1 MGLTIGTN
9 EDYGIVS
16 LLAFANNTNPTENYY
31 NTITEMLS
39 DQENQ
44 TSGFDQNVLDAT
56 LDPFITDGVAIY
68 RKTSTSISAL
78 SDYIRLSDAQL
89 QAISENA
96 ANRTFIVKFKGTSV
110 AGSIPDTGSIV
121 KYSPTTNKITN
132 IYLGVEK
139 RNYLQRY
146 FDLISTHDIYIT
158 LVNKS
163 EFKTHVAK
171 ISSLSAHETNQL
183 DVLLDSSHI
192 GIDEA
197 NISAGNSIEFFITA
211 TKIQST
217 GGSSGVSEQRTGNTL
232 VFDNTTGAFYNS
244 DAINGADINLSN
256 TGAVNGG
263 RTVIFSKSETTPTII
278 SPNDLRQT
286 GTYNTATDRTNVL
299 TFEKMPNGDFLLN
312 IWDYEASLVPPTD
325 IDFLNARTHIK
336 ASDVTFDG
344 SNVVLTIP
352 DATAN
357 GNDFTP
363 SSSPEYVA
371 NGINGLPSI
380 RFDGTNYMGK
390 TTAMGLTDVSE
401 RVVILVYQL
410 EDTVSGAGTYQN
422 IMINGASSYTSAGAN
437 FLQLQVANN
446 STANAVINA
455 TSSSLDT
462 SLVQEQESK
471 HFVIINKSSTNLQF
485 NSDDINNI
493 TKVGTQN
500 INDSGFFVGAWSGN
514 TSKMLFSE
522 LIVLDNDTLLN
533 TGSNLDSL
541 KLYLRLKYNFIDV
554 FNEGVPSDGTNH
566 VLLRLE
572 TINAHNSENVAL
584 MIGTNDWSSTTGST
598 RNTPTQYKTQLKQI
612 VQSLQANGSR
622 VILMQIPPAVQG
634 LGDNDT
640 ICSYY
645 GEPTG
650 CDVNATAQPFRD
662 VVNEVSTEDS
672 TDFIDVYTELLNA
685 PNTLSTYYN
694 ADGRHFS
701 PEGNNFVANL
711 VKSYMDANGI
721 DYNFKNTITCVGDS
735 ITFGFG
741 VGTLSSYPNKLRTIL

>member
-1 MGLTIGTN
+1 M
-9 EDYGIVS
+9 
-16 LLAFANNTNPTENYY
+16 ANKR
-31 NTITEMLS
+31 
-39 DQENQ
+39 
-44 TSGFDQNVLDAT
+44 
-56 LDPFITDGVAIY
+56 ITDLTEITILPDDGVLEVVDVTDNTDSPDGSSFKIKKSNLVSA
-68 RKTSTSISAL
+68 STS
-78 SDYIRLSDAQL
+78 
-89 QAISENA
+89 
-96 ANRTFIVKFKGTSV
+96 V
-110 AGSIPDTGSIV
+110 
-121 KYSPTTNKITN
+121 
-132 IYLGVEK
+132 
-139 RNYLQRY
+139 
-146 FDLISTHDIYIT
+146 
-158 LVNKS
+158 
-163 EFKTHVAK
+163 
-171 ISSLSAHETNQL
+171 
-183 DVLLDSSHI
+183 
-192 GIDEA
+192 
-197 NISAGNSIEFFITA
+197 
-211 TKIQST
+211 
-217 GGSSGVSEQRTGNTL
+217 QRTGNTL
-232 VFDNTTGAFYNS
+232 VFDNVTGAFYNS
-244 DAINGADINLSN
+244 DAINSTDITLSN
-256 TGAVNGG
+256 TGAVSGG
-263 RTVIFSKSETTPTII
+263 RTVIFSKSETIPTIT
-278 SPNDLRQT
+278 SPNDLRQN

-363 SSSPEYVA
+363 TSSPEYVA
-371 NGINGLPSI
+371 SGINGLPSV
-380 RFDGTNYMGK
+380 RFDGTNYIGK
-390 TTAMGLTDVSE
+390 TTSMGLPNIAE

-422 IMINGASSYTSAGAN
+422 IMINGVSSYTSAGSN

-446 STANAVINA
+446 STTNAVINA

-462 SLVQEQESK
+462 SLVQEEQSK
-471 HFVIINKSSTNLQF
+471 HFVIINKTATDLQF

-500 INDSGFFVGAWSGN
+500 INDSGFFVGAWNGN
-514 TSKMLFSE
+514 TAKMLFSE

-533 TGSNLDSL
+533 TDNNLDLL
-541 KLYLRLKYNFIDV
+541 KLYLRLKYNFVDV
-554 FNEGVPSDGTNH
+554 FNEGVSGDGTNQ
-566 VLLRLE
+566 VLLRLA
-572 TINAHNSENVAL
+572 TINSHSSENVPL

-598 RNTPTQYKTQLKQI
+598 RNTPAQYKTQLKQI

-645 GEPTG
+645 GEPSG

-662 VVNEVSTEDS
+662 VVNEVVTEDS

-685 PNTLSTYYN
+685 PNALSTYYN

-701 PEGNNFVANL
+701 PEGNAFVADL
-711 VKSYMDANGI
+711 VKSYMDANII
-721 DYNFKNTITCVGDS
+721 DYDFENTVTCVGDS

-741 VGTLSSYPNKLRTIL
+741 VGAINSYPNKLRTIL